1 MEKIGS
7 YNAYSNVYGQSKPNK
22 NAKGSEKADAKEINT
37 SSKTGEKVTLSA
49 EAKNLLKELKKTYG
63 NMDFI
68 VADYGTEEEAAA
80 YLSRGT
86 GEYSVLLT
94 PDELE
99 KMAADADYQKQNL
112 QTLDNALAKLGEMK
126 EQLGE
131 SGEAVKRIGIAIGDD
146 GGISY
151 FAELEKTNA
160 KQRDRIE
167 KQRENRREEK
177 AEAEKKAEREKAEES
192 ADVVNRVFGQ
202 KKYKRTVVYAD
213 SVEELSEKIKQ
224 LDWNQVR
231 EQSDTPAGSHFDFT
245 A

>member
-68 VADYGTEEEAAA
+68 VADYETDEEAAA
-80 YLSRGT
+80 YLDRGT

-99 KMAADADYQKQNL
+99 KMAADEDYKKQNL

-126 EQLGE
+126 EQLGK
-131 SGEAVKRIGIAIGDD
+131 SGEDVRRIGIAIGDD
-146 GGISY
+146 GEISY

-160 KQRDRIE
+160 KQRERIE
-167 KQRENRREEK
+167 KQRESRREEK
-177 AEAEKKAEREKAEES
+177 AEAEKKEERDKEDEPVGIA
-192 ADVVNRVFGQ
+192 NRAFAQEGV
-202 KKYKRTVVYAD
+202 KRTVVYAG
-213 SVEELSEKIKQ
+213 SPEELSEKIKQ
-224 LDWNQVR
+224 LDWNTVR
-231 EQSDTPAGSHFDFT
+231 EQNDAPVGKHFDFT
-245 A
+245 V